1 MTVFTTGVNGRAM
14 PFRNA
19 NRNDG
24 TNPSIVNYKTTTMAS
39 IGKKILS
46 AFVEVT
52 EAKPP
57 VTKPEEADTIST
69 DRKANTP
76 PPPDSD
82 RFMQYF
88 EKLFTEAN
96 IQGPDYY
103 EFSKMIEAMGGIA
116 DEKARY
122 SAAFA
127 GLQVQGLNR
136 QKLLS
141 TASDYLGV
149 LDKDAGNFL
158 STVDATLHEKVHGKR
173 KEMEQKQERIK
184 QLSQEINELHQ
195 QVDRLNDEVKENEQK
210 IEQSTGGYKAAMEM
224 MKSRIQTDM
233 EKIKTFIQ

>member
-1 MTVFTTGVNGRAM
+1 M
-14 PFRNA
+14 PFKKA
-19 NRNDG
+19 KGNDG
-24 TNPSIVNYKTTTMAS
+24 NIPSIVNYKTTTMAS
-39 IGKKILS
+39 IGKRILS

-57 VTKPEEADTIST
+57 VTKPEEVNAVST
-69 DRKANTP
+69 NRKVNATA
-76 PPPDSD
+76 PDGD
-82 RFMQYF
+82 KFKQYF

-103 EFSKMIEAMGGIA
+103 EFSKMIEAMSGIA

-127 GLQVQGLNR
+127 GLQVQGLDR

-149 LDKDAGNFL
+149 LDKDARNFL

-173 KEMEQKQERIK
+173 KEMEQKQEKIK
-184 QLSQEINELHQ
+184 HLSQEINELHQ
-195 QVDRLNDEVKENEQK
+195 QVARLSDEVKENEQK
-210 IEQSTGGYKAAMEM
+210 IEQSTGGYKAAMET
-224 MKSRIQTDM
+224 MKSRIVMDM